1 MIDDKKIGRFLI
13 KYVFNPS
20 IVYFLYFLVV
30 AAFGLTKNQAF
41 LLYAM
46 TLPWLFIFLL
56 FFYLP
61 FLTFLFRISDMTLM
75 TKINHVLEHGTIYFL
90 KERAGNKCTIGGR
103 SFDNGFRIYG
113 DIESQKDIASAF
125 DELSSYLGRGQSAAV
140 LSKYCGSNTHILGGV
155 SFILLTI
162 TLLVFLFLDLDVITV
177 FWILLTNTAF
187 YFLLRYPIGKY
198 FQKKYVMNF
207 HFTEPQIISID
218 KVKKKGLWER
228 NPVYFVKTAYN
239 IRISSRE
246 GHLLIV

>member
-1 MIDDKKIGRFLI
+1 MIDDKRIAKFLI

-20 IVYFLYFLVV
+20 IVYFIYFLVV
-30 AAFGLTKNQAF
+30 AAFGLTKEQAF

-46 TLPWLFIFLL
+46 TLPLLFIFLL

-61 FLTFLFRISDMTLM
+61 FLTFLFQISEMSLM

-90 KERAGNKCTIGGR
+90 KDIAENKRRIGGR

-113 DIESQKDIASAF
+113 DIESQSEIKKAF
-125 DELSSYLGRGQSAAV
+125 EGLSSYLGRGQSAAV

-155 SFILLTI
+155 SFILLTVTFLI
-162 TLLVFLFLDLDVITV
+162 FLFFDLEPLSVAAILLVNSI
-177 FWILLTNTAF
+177 F

-198 FQKKYVMNF
+198 FQKKYVM
-207 HFTEPQIISID
+207 HFDFSEPNILSIN

-228 NPVYFVKTAYN
+228 SPVYFVKTEYK
-239 IRISSRE
+239 I
-246 GHLLIV
+246 